1 MTPIQPQIQI
11 AEGERGRIA
20 AKLFL
25 GITKEWG
32 LTDTQRQVLAGA
44 SSRTTID
51 TWKKRVLNNEPLN
64 LHKDTL
70 ERLSYIAGIYKAL
83 QILLPTREQWAAWV
97 KKPNRDLGGQSAL
110 DRMLAGRVMD
120 LAFVRNYLDAQR
132 GW

>member
-1 MTPIQPQIQI
+1 MVRIQSKPQI
-11 AEGERGRIA
+11 AEGDRGRVA

-32 LTDTQRQVLAGA
+32 LTDAQRQILAGA

-110 DRMLAGRVMD
+110 ERMLAGKVMD
-120 LAFVRNYLDAQR
+120 LAYVRNYLDTQR